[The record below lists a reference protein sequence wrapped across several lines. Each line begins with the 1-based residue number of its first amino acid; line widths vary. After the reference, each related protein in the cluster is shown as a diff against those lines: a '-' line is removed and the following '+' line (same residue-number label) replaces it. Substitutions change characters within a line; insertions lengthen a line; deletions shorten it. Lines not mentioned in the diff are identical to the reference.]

1 MPACRLCGKITFIS
15 FAIQAANIAIGI
27 CKGIFEWPNI
37 HHTLPGYSRGTV
49 IYIYV
54 AGKANTMAKYVITY
68 DIGTTGIKTCLIE
81 IDESMKILASSTAG
95 YNLYVDDETGVKGG
109 AEQDADEWWEAMCTT
124 TKTVLSKTPHITK
137 EMIEGISFCSAMQG
151 LVLVDKEGN
160 CIRRPMTYMDQR
172 AREELKKGIAHG
184 VQVAGAEVTKLLKYL
199 RYTGAVSSSV
209 KDPIWKYKWVEA
221 HEPEN
226 FKKIY
231 KWLDIKE
238 YLILRASGEFVM
250 TQDSAF
256 GTLLYDTRKGHEG
269 WCNPVCKMVGVN
281 IEHMPTIKK
290 STEEV
295 GKITEKAAKELGLAE
310 GTAVYGGGGDAS
322 LIGVGAGAVEIGDT
336 HIYSGTSGWVGTVV
350 PEQIVDAGA
359 MMAAIVGV
367 DPEAYNY
374 FGELETSNKCVSW
387 VKDHLALDEIG
398 VFLKKYGNAS
408 DSFEQVEFNLY
419 DYLEEVIDTI
429 PAGSNGVVFT
439 PWLHGNRCPF
449 EDPNAAGMFFNIR
462 LETGKTELIRAVV
475 EGICFHMRW
484 MLERQ
489 EQKVSKYKKED
500 TVRFCGGGALGE
512 TTCQILSDILQRD
525 VVVVESP
532 QNIGAVGAAAC
543 IAVGMKLIP
552 TMKDVKKL
560 IPVKTIYHPN
570 KANKAVYDRNFQVF
584 KNLYKDNKK
593 NFEILNG

>member
-1 MPACRLCGKITFIS
+1 MSK
-15 FAIQAANIAIGI
+15 
-27 CKGIFEWPNI
+27 
-37 HHTLPGYSRGTV
+37 H
-49 IYIYV
+49 
-54 AGKANTMAKYVITY
+54 VITY

-81 IDESMKILASSTAG
+81 IDQEIKILASATVG
-95 YNLYVDDETGVKGG
+95 YNLYVDDETGIKGG
-109 AEQDADEWWEAMCTT
+109 AEQDTDEWWDAMCRT
-124 TKTVLSKTPHITK
+124 TKTVFDKTPNVTK
-137 EMIEGISFCSAMQG
+137 EQVEGISFCSAMQG

-184 VQVAGAEVTKLLKYL
+184 FKIAGAEVTKLLKYL

-256 GTLLYDTRKGHEG
+256 ATLLYDTRKGHED
-269 WCNPVCKMVGVN
+269 WCKPICDMVGVN
-281 IEHMPTIKK
+281 IDHMPEIKK
-290 STEEV
+290 STEKVGEV
-295 GKITEKAAKELGLAE
+295 TEKAAQELGLAP
-310 GTAVYGGGGDAS
+310 GTAVYGGGGDSS

-350 PEQIVDAGA
+350 PEQLVDAGA

-367 DPEAYNY
+367 NPKSYNY
-374 FGELETSNKCVSW
+374 FGELETSNKCVGW

-398 VFLKKYGNAS
+398 VFLKKYGNAA
-408 DSFEQVEFNLY
+408 DSLEQVEFNMY
-419 DYLEEVIDTI
+419 DYLEEVIDSI
-429 PAGSNGVVFT
+429 PAGSSGVIFT

-449 EDPNAAGMFFNIR
+449 EDPNSAGMFFNIR
-462 LETGKTELIRAVV
+462 LETGKTELIRSVV

-489 EQKVSKYKKED
+489 EQKISKYQTTKS
-500 TVRFCGGGALGE
+500 VRFCGGGALGE
-512 TTCQILSDILQRD
+512 TTCQILADILQRD

-543 IAVGMKLIP
+543 IAVGMGIIP
-552 TMKDVKKL
+552 KMEDVKKL
-560 IPVKTIYHPN
+560 ISIKKTYHPN
-570 KANKAVYDRNFQVF
+570 LAHKDVYDKNFKVF
-584 KNLYKDNKK
+584 QNLYKSNKE
-593 NFEILNG
+593 NFAILNG

>member
-1 MPACRLCGKITFIS
+1 MS
-15 FAIQAANIAIGI
+15 
-27 CKGIFEWPNI
+27 
-37 HHTLPGYSRGTV
+37 
-49 IYIYV
+49 
-54 AGKANTMAKYVITY
+54 KYVITY

-81 IDESMKILASSTAG
+81 IDKEMKILASSTAG
-95 YNLYVDDETGVKGG
+95 YNLYVDEETGVKGG
-109 AEQDADEWWEAMCTT
+109 AEQDADEWWDAMCTT
-124 TKTVLSKTPHITK
+124 TKTVFNKMPSVSK
-137 EMIEGISFCSAMQG
+137 EQVEGISFCSAMQG
-151 LVLVDKEGN
+151 LVLVDKEGK

-172 AREELKKGIAHG
+172 AREELKKGMAHG
-184 VQVAGAEVTKLLKYL
+184 FQIAGAEITKLLKYL

-209 KDPIWKYKWVEA
+209 KDPIWKYRWVEA

-269 WCNPVCKMVGVN
+269 WCKPVCDMVGVKM
-281 IEHMPTIKK
+281 EHLAPIKK
-290 STEEV
+290 STEKVGEV
-295 GKITEKAAKELGLAE
+295 TEQAAKELGLAP

-322 LIGVGAGAVEIGDT
+322 LIGVGAGAVEVGDT

-350 PEQIVDAGA
+350 PEQLVDTGA

-367 DPEAYNY
+367 NPKTFNY
-374 FGELETSNKCVSW
+374 FGELETSNKCVGW

-398 VFLKKYGNAS
+398 VFLKKYGNAA
-408 DSFEQVEFNLY
+408 DSFEQVEFNMY

-429 PAGSNGVVFT
+429 PAGSNGVIFT

-462 LETGKTELIRAVV
+462 LDTGKTELIRSVV

-484 MLERQ
+484 LLERQ
-489 EQKVSKYKKED
+489 ELKVTKYKKS
-500 TVRFCGGGALGE
+500 TAVRFCGGGALGE
-512 TTCQILSDILQRD
+512 TTCQILADVLQRD
-525 VVVVESP
+525 VVVVDSP

-543 IAVGMKLIP
+543 IAVGMGVVP
-552 TMKDVKKL
+552 TIEDVKKL
-560 IPVKTIYHPN
+560 IPVKTTYHPN
-570 KANKAVYDRNFQVF
+570 PENKAVYDKNFKVF
-584 KNLYKDNKK
+584 QNLYKCNKE
-593 NFEILNG
+593 NFAILNS

>member
-1 MPACRLCGKITFIS
+1 MS
-15 FAIQAANIAIGI
+15 
-27 CKGIFEWPNI
+27 
-37 HHTLPGYSRGTV
+37 
-49 IYIYV
+49 
-54 AGKANTMAKYVITY
+54 KYVIAY

-81 IDESMKILASSTAG
+81 ISNSMTIIASETAG
-95 YNLYVDDETGVKGG
+95 YGLYVDDETGVKGG
-109 AEQDADEWWEAMCTT
+109 SEQDADEWWGAMCSTT
-124 TKTVLSKTPHITK
+124 RSVLEKAPSVTK
-137 EMIEGISFCSAMQG
+137 EQVEGISFCSAMQG

-172 AREELKKGIAHG
+172 AKEELRVGIAHG
-184 VQVAGAEVTKLLKYL
+184 LKIANAEVTKLLKYL

-226 FKKIY
+226 FQKIY

-256 GTLLYDTRKGHEG
+256 GTLLYDTRPGHEG
-269 WCNPVCKMVGVN
+269 WCQPICDMVGVN
-281 IEHMPTIKK
+281 IEHLPPIKK

-295 GKITEKAAKELGLAE
+295 GKITEKAAAELGLSA

-350 PEQIVDAGA
+350 PTQLVDSGA
-359 MMAAIVGV
+359 MMAAIVGI
-367 DPEAYNY
+367 DPESFNY

-387 VKDHLALDEIG
+387 VKDHLALDEID
-398 VFLKKYGNAS
+398 VYLNKYGNAF
-408 DSFEQVEFNLY
+408 DSLEQMEFNLY
-419 DYLEEVIDTI
+419 DYLEEVIDRA

-449 EDPNAAGMFFNIR
+449 EDPNAAGMFFNIH

-489 EQKVSKYKKED
+489 EEKVAKYKTTK

-512 TTCQILSDILQRD
+512 TTCQILADILQRD

-532 QNIGAVGAAAC
+532 QNVGAVGAAAC
-543 IAVGMKLIP
+543 IAVGTGMIK
-552 TMKDVKKL
+552 KVADVKKL
-560 IPVKTIYHPN
+560 IPLKTTYHPN
-570 KANKAVYDRNFQVF
+570 KANKEVYDRNFRVF
-584 KNLYKDNKK
+584 KNLYKLNKQ
-593 NFEILNG
+593 NFAILNGDE

>member
-1 MPACRLCGKITFIS
+1 MS
-15 FAIQAANIAIGI
+15 
-27 CKGIFEWPNI
+27 
-37 HHTLPGYSRGTV
+37 
-49 IYIYV
+49 
-54 AGKANTMAKYVITY
+54 KYVITY

-81 IDESMKILASSTAG
+81 IDETIKILASSTVG

-109 AEQDADEWWEAMCTT
+109 AEQDTEEWWDAMCRT
-124 TKTVLSKTPHITK
+124 TKAVFDKAPNVTK
-137 EMIEGISFCSAMQG
+137 EMVEGISFCSAMQG
-151 LVLVDKEGN
+151 LVLVDKDGK

-172 AREELKKGIAHG
+172 AREELKKGMAHG
-184 VQVAGAEVTKLLKYL
+184 FQIAGAEITKLLKYL

-209 KDPIWKYKWVEA
+209 KDPIWKYRWVEA

-269 WCNPVCKMVGVN
+269 WCKPVCDMVGVKM
-281 IEHMPTIKK
+281 EHLAPIKK
-290 STEEV
+290 STEKVGEV
-295 GKITEKAAKELGLAE
+295 TEEAAKELGLAP

-350 PEQIVDAGA
+350 PEQVVDAGA

-367 DPEAYNY
+367 NPETFNY
-374 FGELETSNKCVSW
+374 FGELETSNKCVGW

-398 VFLKKYGNAS
+398 VFLKKYGNAA

-449 EDPNAAGMFFNIR
+449 EDPNSSGMFFNIR
-462 LETGKTELIRAVV
+462 LETGKTELIRSVV

-489 EQKVSKYKKED
+489 EQKVSKYKTTD

-543 IAVGMKLIP
+543 IAVGMGVIEKM
-552 TMKDVKKL
+552 TDVKKL
-560 IPVKTIYHPN
+560 IPIKTTYHPN
-570 KANKAVYDRNFQVF
+570 KANKEVYDKNFKVF
-584 KNLYKDNKK
+584 KNLYKCNKE
-593 NFEILNG
+593 NFAILNG

>member
-1 MPACRLCGKITFIS
+1 MS
-15 FAIQAANIAIGI
+15 
-27 CKGIFEWPNI
+27 
-37 HHTLPGYSRGTV
+37 
-49 IYIYV
+49 
-54 AGKANTMAKYVITY
+54 KYVITY

-81 IDESMKILASSTAG
+81 IDATMKILASSTAG
-95 YNLYVDDETGVKGG
+95 YNLYVDEETGVKGG
-109 AEQDADEWWEAMCTT
+109 SEQDADEWWDAMCIT
-124 TKTVLSKTPHITK
+124 TKTVFNKVPNVSK
-137 EMIEGISFCSAMQG
+137 EQIEGISFCSAMQG
-151 LVLVDKEGN
+151 LVLVDKEGK

-172 AREELKKGIAHG
+172 AREELKKGMAHG
-184 VQVAGAEVTKLLKYL
+184 FQIAGAEVTKLLKYL

-209 KDPIWKYKWVEA
+209 KDPIWKYRWVEA

-250 TQDSAF
+250 TPDSAF

-269 WCNPVCKMVGVN
+269 WCKPVCDMVGVRM
-281 IEHMPTIKK
+281 EHLAPIKK
-290 STEEV
+290 STEKVGEV
-295 GKITEKAAKELGLAE
+295 TEAAAKELGLAP

-322 LIGVGAGAVEIGDT
+322 LIGVGAGAVEVGDT

-350 PEQIVDAGA
+350 PEQVVDAGA

-367 DPEAYNY
+367 NPETFNY
-374 FGELETSNKCVSW
+374 FGELETSNKCVGW

-398 VFLKKYGNAS
+398 VFLKRYGNAT
-408 DSFEQVEFNLY
+408 DSLEQVEFNMY
-419 DYLEEVIDTI
+419 DYLEEVIDSI

-462 LETGKTELIRAVV
+462 LDTGKTELIRSVV

-489 EQKVSKYKKED
+489 EQKISKYKTTN

-543 IAVGMKLIP
+543 IAVGIGIIP
-552 TMKDVKKL
+552 KMTDVKKL
-560 IPVKTIYHPN
+560 IPIKTTYHPN
-570 KANKAVYDRNFQVF
+570 KANKEVYDKNFKVF
-584 KNLYKDNKK
+584 KNLYKCNKE
-593 NFEILNG
+593 NFAILNG

>member
-1 MPACRLCGKITFIS
+1 MS
-15 FAIQAANIAIGI
+15 
-27 CKGIFEWPNI
+27 
-37 HHTLPGYSRGTV
+37 
-49 IYIYV
+49 
-54 AGKANTMAKYVITY
+54 KYVITY

-81 IDESMKILASSTAG
+81 IDETMKILASSTAG
-95 YNLYVDDETGVKGG
+95 YNLYVDEETGVKGG
-109 AEQDADEWWEAMCTT
+109 SEQDADEWWEAMCTT
-124 TKTVLSKTPHITK
+124 TKTVFAKVPNVTN
-137 EMIEGISFCSAMQG
+137 EQIEGISFCSAMQG
-151 LVLVDKEGN
+151 LVLVDKEGK

-209 KDPIWKYKWVEA
+209 KDPIWKYRWVEA

-256 GTLLYDTRKGHEG
+256 GTLLYDTRRGHEG
-269 WCNPVCKMVGVN
+269 WCKPVCNMVGVKM
-281 IEHMPTIKK
+281 EHLAPIKK
-290 STEEV
+290 STEKVGEV
-295 GKITEKAAKELGLAE
+295 TEQAAKELGLAP

-350 PEQIVDAGA
+350 PEQLVDAGA

-367 DPEAYNY
+367 NPETFNY
-374 FGELETSNKCVSW
+374 FGELETSNKCVGW

-398 VFLKKYGNAS
+398 VFLKKYGSAT
-408 DSFEQVEFNLY
+408 DSLEQVEFNMY
-419 DYLEEVIDTI
+419 DYLEEVIDSI

-462 LETGKTELIRAVV
+462 LDTGKTELIRAVA

-489 EQKVSKYKKED
+489 EQKVNKFKTTD
-500 TVRFCGGGALGE
+500 AVRFCGGGALGE
-512 TTCQILSDILQRD
+512 TTCQILADVLQRD
-525 VVVVESP
+525 IVVVESP

-543 IAVGMKLIP
+543 IAVGIGVIP
-552 TMKDVKKL
+552 KMTDVKKL
-560 IPVKTIYHPN
+560 IPIKTTYHPKKEN
-570 KANKAVYDRNFQVF
+570 KQIYDRNFKVF
-584 KNLYKDNKK
+584 KNLYKCNKE
-593 NFEILNG
+593 NFAILNG

>member
-1 MPACRLCGKITFIS
+1 MSK
-15 FAIQAANIAIGI
+15 
-27 CKGIFEWPNI
+27 
-37 HHTLPGYSRGTV
+37 H
-49 IYIYV
+49 
-54 AGKANTMAKYVITY
+54 VITY

-81 IDESMKILASSTAG
+81 IDQEIKILASATVG
-95 YNLYVDDETGVKGG
+95 YNLYVDDETGIKGG
-109 AEQDADEWWEAMCTT
+109 AEQDTDEWWDAMCRT
-124 TKTVLSKTPHITK
+124 TKTVFDKTPNVTK
-137 EMIEGISFCSAMQG
+137 EQVEGISFCSAMQG

-184 VQVAGAEVTKLLKYL
+184 FKIAGAEVTKLLKYL

-256 GTLLYDTRKGHEG
+256 ATLLYDTRKGHEG
-269 WCNPVCKMVGVN
+269 WCKPICDMVGVSIN
-281 IEHMPTIKK
+281 HMPEIKK
-290 STEEV
+290 STEKVGEV
-295 GKITEKAAKELGLAE
+295 TEKAAQELGLAP
-310 GTAVYGGGGDAS
+310 GTAVYGGGGDSS

-350 PEQIVDAGA
+350 PEQLVDAGA

-367 DPEAYNY
+367 NPKSYNY
-374 FGELETSNKCVSW
+374 FGELETSNKCVGW

-398 VFLKKYGNAS
+398 VFLKKYGNAA
-408 DSFEQVEFNLY
+408 DSLEQVEFNMY
-419 DYLEEVIDTI
+419 DYLEEVIDSI
-429 PAGSNGVVFT
+429 PAGSNGVIFT

-449 EDPNAAGMFFNIR
+449 EDPNSAGMFFNIR
-462 LETGKTELIRAVV
+462 LETGKTELIRSVV

-489 EQKVSKYKKED
+489 EQKISKYQTTKS
-500 TVRFCGGGALGE
+500 VRFCGGGALGE
-512 TTCQILSDILQRD
+512 TTCQILADILQRD

-543 IAVGMKLIP
+543 IAVGMGIIP
-552 TMKDVKKL
+552 KMEDVKKL
-560 IPVKTIYHPN
+560 ISIKKTYHPN
-570 KANKAVYDRNFQVF
+570 LAHKNVYDKNFKVFQNLYKANKENFA
-584 KNLYKDNKK
+584 
-593 NFEILNG
+593 ILNG

>member
-1 MPACRLCGKITFIS
+1 MS
-15 FAIQAANIAIGI
+15 
-27 CKGIFEWPNI
+27 
-37 HHTLPGYSRGTV
+37 
-49 IYIYV
+49 
-54 AGKANTMAKYVITY
+54 KYVITY

-81 IDESMKILASSTAG
+81 IDKEMKILASSTAG
-95 YNLYVDDETGVKGG
+95 YSLYVDEETGVKGG
-109 AEQDADEWWEAMCTT
+109 AEQDADEWWDAMCTT
-124 TKTVLSKTPHITK
+124 TKTVFNKMPSVSK
-137 EMIEGISFCSAMQG
+137 EQVEGISFCSAMQG

-172 AREELKKGIAHG
+172 AREELKKGMAHG
-184 VQVAGAEVTKLLKYL
+184 FQIAGAEITKLLKYL

-209 KDPIWKYKWVEA
+209 KDPIWKYRWVEA

-269 WCNPVCKMVGVN
+269 WCKPVCDMVGVKM
-281 IEHMPTIKK
+281 EHLAPIKK
-290 STEEV
+290 STEKVGEV
-295 GKITEKAAKELGLAE
+295 TEQAAKELGLAP

-322 LIGVGAGAVEIGDT
+322 LIGVGAGAVEVGDT

-350 PEQIVDAGA
+350 PEQVVDAGA

-367 DPEAYNY
+367 NPKTFNY
-374 FGELETSNKCVSW
+374 FGELETSNKCVGW

-398 VFLKKYGNAS
+398 VFLKKYGNAA
-408 DSFEQVEFNLY
+408 DSFEQVEFNMY

-429 PAGSNGVVFT
+429 PAGSNGVIFT

-462 LETGKTELIRAVV
+462 LDTGKTELIRSVV

-489 EQKVSKYKKED
+489 EQKISKYKKSSA
-500 TVRFCGGGALGE
+500 VRFCGGGALGE
-512 TTCQILSDILQRD
+512 TTCQILADVLQRD

-543 IAVGMKLIP
+543 IAVGMQLIP
-552 TMKDVKKL
+552 TIEDVKKL
-560 IPVKTIYHPN
+560 IPVKTTYHPN
-570 KANKAVYDRNFQVF
+570 PENKAVYDKNFKVF
-584 KNLYKDNKK
+584 QNLYKCNKE
-593 NFEILNG
+593 NFAILNS

>member
-1 MPACRLCGKITFIS
+1 MS
-15 FAIQAANIAIGI
+15 
-27 CKGIFEWPNI
+27 
-37 HHTLPGYSRGTV
+37 
-49 IYIYV
+49 
-54 AGKANTMAKYVITY
+54 KYVITY

-81 IDESMKILASSTAG
+81 IDETMKILASSTAG
-95 YNLYVDDETGVKGG
+95 YNLYVDEETGVKGG
-109 AEQDADEWWEAMCTT
+109 SEQDADEWWEAMCTT
-124 TKTVLSKTPHITK
+124 TKTVFAKVPNVTN
-137 EMIEGISFCSAMQG
+137 EQIEGISFCSAMQG
-151 LVLVDKEGN
+151 LVLVDKEGK

-209 KDPIWKYKWVEA
+209 KDPIWKYRWVEA

-256 GTLLYDTRKGHEG
+256 GTLLYDTRRGHEG
-269 WCNPVCKMVGVN
+269 WCKPVCNMVGVKM
-281 IEHMPTIKK
+281 EHLAPIKK
-290 STEEV
+290 STEKVGEV
-295 GKITEKAAKELGLAE
+295 TEQAAKELGLAP

-350 PEQIVDAGA
+350 PEQLVDAGA

-367 DPEAYNY
+367 NPETFNY
-374 FGELETSNKCVSW
+374 FGELETSNKCVGW

-398 VFLKKYGNAS
+398 VFLKKYGSAT
-408 DSFEQVEFNLY
+408 DSLEQVEFNMY
-419 DYLEEVIDTI
+419 DYLEEVINSI

-462 LETGKTELIRAVV
+462 LDTGKTELIRAVV

-489 EQKVSKYKKED
+489 EQKVNKFKTTD
-500 TVRFCGGGALGE
+500 AVRFCGGGALGE
-512 TTCQILSDILQRD
+512 TTCQILADVLQRD
-525 VVVVESP
+525 VVVVKSP

-543 IAVGMKLIP
+543 IAVGIGVIP
-552 TMKDVKKL
+552 KMTDVKKL
-560 IPVKTIYHPN
+560 IPIKTTYHPKKEN
-570 KANKAVYDRNFQVF
+570 KQIYDRNFKVF
-584 KNLYKDNKK
+584 KNLYKCNKE
-593 NFEILNG
+593 NFAILNG